1 MMQFNLPVCGEV
13 LFIVCSFAFP
23 ILRSYNIIKG
33 GIGMQIVVLDGYCV
47 NPGDVDWTPLKAL
60 GTLSV
65 YDRTH
70 PDMISQRLR
79 GAEAVFVNKVKLNR
93 EILQGARQLK
103 FIGVL
108 ATGYDVI
115 DVAAAKER
123 GIVVCNVPAYSTEAV
138 AQHTI
143 ALLLALCQHVEYHSS
158 LVKQGAWSAQP
169 DFAWWEI
176 APVLLCGKTI
186 GIIGC
191 GRIGTRVAR
200 IAEALGM
207 RVLGYSPSEKQGF
220 PGSFV
225 PMETLLAESDV
236 ISLHCPAKA
245 DTVGLIRS
253 DTIAKMKDGAILLNT
268 ARGSLVSEN
277 DVRDAL
283 VSGKLSGFGT
293 DVVSEEPI
301 KLRNPL
307 LTAPNCMITS
317 HYAWSPKPMRQNL
330 IDVSAENLRCY
341 VYGYPQ
347 NVVN

>member
-1 MMQFNLPVCGEV
+1 
-13 LFIVCSFAFP
+13 
-23 ILRSYNIIKG
+23 
-33 GIGMQIVVLDGYCV
+33 MQIVVLDGYCV
-47 NPGDVDWTPLKAL
+47 NPGDVDWSPIKAL

-70 PDMISQRLR
+70 PDMVAQRLR
-79 GAEAVFVNKVKLNR
+79 GADAVFVNKVKLNR
-93 EILQGARQLK
+93 EILQNARQLK

-115 DVAAAKER
+115 DVEAAKER

-143 ALLLALCQHVEYHSS
+143 ALLLAICQHVEYHAS
-158 LVKQGAWSAQP
+158 LVRQGAWTAQP
-169 DFAWWEI
+169 DFSWWEI
-176 APVLLCGKTI
+176 APVLLYGKTI

-207 RVLGYSPSEKQGF
+207 RVLGCSPHEKQGF
-220 PGSFV
+220 PGTFV
-225 PMETLLAESDV
+225 PLDVLLKESDV
-236 ISLHCPAKA
+236 VSLHCPSKA

-253 DTIAKMKDGAILLNT
+253 DTIAVMKDGAILINT
-268 ARGSLVSEN
+268 ARGSLISES

-283 VSGKLSGFGT
+283 VSGKLAAYGT
-293 DVVSEEPI
+293 DVASEEPI
-301 KLRNPL
+301 RLRNPL
-307 LTAPNCMITS
+307 LTAPNCLITS

-330 IDVSAENLRCY
+330 IDVSAKNLRSFL
-341 VYGYPQ
+341 YGYPQ
-347 NVVN
+347 NVVS

>member
-1 MMQFNLPVCGEV
+1 
-13 LFIVCSFAFP
+13 
-23 ILRSYNIIKG
+23 
-33 GIGMQIVVLDGYCV
+33 MQIVVLDGYCV
-47 NPGDVDWTPLKAL
+47 NPGDVDWSPIKAL

-70 PDMISQRLR
+70 PDMVAQRLR
-79 GAEAVFVNKVKLNR
+79 GADAVFVNKVKLNR
-93 EILQGARQLK
+93 EILQNARQLK

-115 DVAAAKER
+115 DVEAAKER

-143 ALLLALCQHVEYHSS
+143 ALLLAICQHVEYHAS
-158 LVKQGAWSAQP
+158 LVRQGAWTAQP
-169 DFAWWEI
+169 DFSWWEI
-176 APVLLCGKTI
+176 APVLLYGKTI

-207 RVLGYSPSEKQGF
+207 RVLGCSPHEKQGF
-220 PGSFV
+220 PGTFV
-225 PMETLLAESDV
+225 PLDVLLKESDV
-236 ISLHCPAKA
+236 VSLHCPSKA

-253 DTIAKMKDGAILLNT
+253 DTIAGMKDGAILINT
-268 ARGSLVSEN
+268 ARGSLISES

-283 VSGKLSGFGT
+283 VSGKLAAYGT
-293 DVVSEEPI
+293 DVASEEPI
-301 KLRNPL
+301 RLRNPL
-307 LTAPNCMITS
+307 LTAPNCLITS

-330 IDVSAENLRCY
+330 IDVSAKNLRSFL
-341 VYGYPQ
+341 YGYPQ
-347 NVVN
+347 NVVS